1 MASNEGDGKDEIAGV
16 GDMMMMM
23 MMMMTLV
30 TMTNKNSNM
39 KF

>member
-23 MMMMTLV
+23 MMMTLV